1 MSRLDTD
8 KVSILKQ
15 KVYPV
20 IGCCITVHKILG
32 PYLNEYM
39 YQDAL
44 AIELN
49 AQQIAYQKEHYFTAS
64 YRGQTISH
72 KHYVDFLVHNEGAD
86 IIVECKAIETLT
98 DAQRQQLWNYMRLTG
113 TDIGILYNFAPS
125 KDQCEKY
132 YYDKEDQQIY
142 AF

>member
-1 MSRLDTD
+1 MSRLGAEE
-8 KVSILKQ
+8 VNRLKQ

-49 AQQIAYQKEHYFTAS
+49 TQQIAYAKEHYFTAS
-64 YRGQTISH
+64 YRGQIISH
-72 KHYVDFLVHNEGAD
+72 KHYVDFLVHHDGID
-86 IIVECKAIETLT
+86 IIIECKAVETLA
-98 DAQRQQLWNYMRLTG
+98 DAQRHQLWNYMRLTG
-113 TDIGILYNFAPS
+113 TNIGILYNFAPS

-132 YYDKEDQQIY
+132 YYDQENLQIY

>member
-1 MSRLDTD
+1 MSRLGANEE
-8 KVSILKQ
+8 SILKP

-44 AIELN
+44 AIELST
-49 AQQIAYQKEHYFTAS
+49 QQIAYKKEHYFTVN
-64 YRGQTISH
+64 YRGQIISH
-72 KHYVDFLVHNEGAD
+72 KHYVDFLVQNDGED
-86 IIVECKAIETLT
+86 IIVECKAIETLG

-113 TDIGILYNFAPS
+113 TNIGILYNFAPS

-132 YYDKEDQQIY
+132 YYNKENQQIY

>member
-1 MSRLDTD
+1 MSRLDAD

-15 KVYPV
+15 KVYKT

-49 AQQIAYQKEHYFTAS
+49 AQHIVYQKEHYFTAT
-64 YRGQTISH
+64 YRGQVINH
-72 KHYVDFLVHNEGAD
+72 KHYVDFMVHDEGED
-86 IIVECKAIETLT
+86 ILVECKAIEEIG
-98 DAQRQQLWNYMRLTG
+98 DSQRQQLWNYMRLTN
-113 TDIGILYNFAPS
+113 TSIGILYNFAPS

-132 YYDKEDQQIY
+132 YYDQENQQIY